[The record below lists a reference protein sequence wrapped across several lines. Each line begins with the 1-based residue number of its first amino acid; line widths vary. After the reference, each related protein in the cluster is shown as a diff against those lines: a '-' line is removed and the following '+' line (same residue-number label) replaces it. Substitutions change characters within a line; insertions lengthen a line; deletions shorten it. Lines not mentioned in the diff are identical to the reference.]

1 MMGDLAAGSHAAA
14 RTHLTPQSTVLALSL
29 PHRPQHTT
37 QAVIENEFGEVG
49 IDDALVNRRIETEEE
64 IFEMNNGCIC
74 CTVRGDLIRIL
85 NKLFQR
91 KSKFDAILIET
102 TGMADPAPV
111 AQTFFMDDVV
121 KAYARLD
128 AIVTVVDALHI
139 VQHLDEAKPEGCEN
153 EAVEQVVFADR
164 LLLNKCDL
172 VPEEAALARVEARLR
187 ALNSQA
193 EVVRCA
199 IRESGVDLA
208 RVLGISGFSLAR
220 VLEMEPDFLG
230 PDQEHQHDTSIAN
243 VGIVRRGWCDM
254 AKMNAWL
261 AVLLRDKGQDIYR
274 MKGVLAIHGMP
285 HKFVFQGVHMVFD
298 GQPLESAPW
307 ALGAGELPENKMI
320 FIGKNLD
327 RAGLTAAFDACLV
340 VAQQAS
346 AATAAAAGDGG
357 GGGGGGD
364 GGGGGGGSEE
374 EGKK

>member
-1 MMGDLAAGSHAAA
+1 MAAA
-14 RTHLTPQSTVLALSL
+14 AADTRVPVTILTGYLGSGK
-29 PHRPQHTT
+29 TT
-37 QAVIENEFGEVG
+37 LLNYILGENHGKKIAVIENEFGEVG

-64 IFEMNNGCIC
+64 VFEMNNGCIC

-128 AIVTVVDALHI
+128 AIVTVVDAKHI
-139 VQHLDEAKPEGCEN
+139 VQHLDEVKPEGCEN

-172 VPEEAALARVEARLR
+172 VPDEGALAAIEARLR

-193 EVVRCA
+193 ELLRCTIKA
-199 IRESGVDLA
+199 GGVDLA
-208 RVLGISGFSLAR
+208 RVLGIAGFSLER

-254 AKMNAWL
+254 ARLNAWL
-261 AVLLRDKGQDIYR
+261 AVLLRDQGQDIYR
-274 MKGVLAIHGMP
+274 MKGVLAIHGMAS
-285 HKFVFQGVHMVFD
+285 KYVFQGVHMVFD
-298 GQPLESAPW
+298 GQPLDGVAWELEA
-307 ALGAGELPENKMI
+307 GALPENKMI

-327 RAGLTAAFDACLV
+327 RAALTAAFDACLV
-340 VAQQAS
+340 AP
-346 AATAAAAGDGG
+346 AGGEGG
-357 GGGGGGD
+357 GGGGGGPGILGAAQ
-364 GGGGGGGSEE
+364 GGGGGGGA
-374 EGKK
+374 GQ